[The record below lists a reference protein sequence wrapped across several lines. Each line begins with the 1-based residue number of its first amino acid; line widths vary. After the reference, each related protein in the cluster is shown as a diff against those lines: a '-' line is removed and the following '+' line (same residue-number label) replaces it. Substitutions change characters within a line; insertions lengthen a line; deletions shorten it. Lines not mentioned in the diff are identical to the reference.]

1 MAKNKQETIKT
12 PITVDDK
19 EYTFEDMTPEQQSM
33 VHHIAD
39 LDKKINGTKFNL
51 DQLHVGKDAF
61 VNLLKTS
68 LEQKDDNANTNDQL
82 Q

>member
-12 PITVDDK
+12 PITLDDT

-39 LDKKINGTKFNL
+39 LDNKINGTKFNL
-51 DQLHVGKDAF
+51 DQLQVGKDAF
-61 VNLLKTS
+61 VNMLKTS
-68 LEQKDDNANTNDQL
+68 LESN
-82 Q
+82 

>member
-12 PITVDDK
+12 PITVDDT

-51 DQLHVGKDAF
+51 YQLSVGKDAF
-61 VNLLKTS
+61 VNMLKTS
-68 LEQKDDNANTNDQL
+68 LESK
-82 Q
+82 

>member
-12 PITVDDK
+12 PITLDDT

-51 DQLHVGKDAF
+51 DQLTVGKDAF

-68 LEQKDDNANTNDQL
+68 LEQTKEEK
-82 Q
+82 

>member
-12 PITVDDK
+12 PITLDDT

-51 DQLHVGKDAF
+51 DQLQVGKDAF
-61 VNLLKTS
+61 VNMLKTS
-68 LEQKDDNANTNDQL
+68 LESN
-82 Q
+82 

>member
-12 PITVDDK
+12 PITIDDT
-19 EYTFEDMTPEQQSM
+19 EYTFENMTPEQQTM

-51 DQLHVGKDAF
+51 DQLTVGKDAF

-68 LEQKDDNANTNDQL
+68 LEQTKEEK
-82 Q
+82 

>member
-1 MAKNKQETIKT
+1 MAKDKKEPIKT

-19 EYTFEDMTPEQQSM
+19 EYTFEEMTPEQQTM

-51 DQLHVGKDAF
+51 DQLTVGKDAF

-68 LEQKDDNANTNDQL
+68 LETKEDK
-82 Q
+82 

>member
-12 PITVDDK
+12 PITLDDT
-19 EYTFEDMTPEQQSM
+19 EYTFEDMTPEQQTM

-51 DQLHVGKDAF
+51 DQLTVGKDAF

-68 LEQKDDNANTNDQL
+68 LEQTKEEK
-82 Q
+82 

>member
-12 PITVDDK
+12 PITLDDT
-19 EYTFEDMTPEQQSM
+19 EYTFEDMTPEQQTM
-33 VHHIAD
+33 VNHIAD

-51 DQLHVGKDAF
+51 DQLMVGKDAF

-68 LEQKDDNANTNDQL
+68 LESK
-82 Q
+82 

>member
-1 MAKNKQETIKT
+1 
-12 PITVDDK
+12 
-19 EYTFEDMTPEQQSM
+19 M

>member
-1 MAKNKQETIKT
+1 MAKDKKETIKT

-19 EYTFEDMTPEQQSM
+19 EYTFEDMTPEQQTM

-51 DQLHVGKDAF
+51 DQLTVGKDAF

-68 LEQKDDNANTNDQL
+68 LETKEDK
-82 Q
+82 